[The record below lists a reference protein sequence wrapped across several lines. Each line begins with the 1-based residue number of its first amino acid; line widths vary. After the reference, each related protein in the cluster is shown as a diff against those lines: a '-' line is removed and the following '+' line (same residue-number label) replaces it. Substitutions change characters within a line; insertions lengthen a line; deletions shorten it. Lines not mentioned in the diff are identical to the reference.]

1 MMPATLRHLPA
12 VRMAMYRRAHPEV
25 TIEHTPVDGVAA
37 EEGVWRAIIPLGGNS
52 ERVLAGPG
60 EKALLD
66 KLDRAEA
73 GG

>member
-1 MMPATLRHLPA
+1 MPDFLRRLPA

-25 TIEHTPVDGVAA
+25 DVPPPSD
-37 EEGVWRAIIPLGGNS
+37 GVWRAHIPLGGTY

-60 EKALLD
+60 LEELLD
-66 KLDRAEA
+66 KLERAED